1 VDNEWSIPFFGGI
14 TPVVA
19 AFLALP
25 SSLCDLP
32 TERPQKHEDV
42 GTKHGDLVST
52 LTLINMPY

>member
-1 VDNEWSIPFFGGI
+1 M
-14 TPVVA
+14 VA